1 MVTRRRATSIAAVL
15 AILTAITFFGDA
27 RPARSA
33 NTKVVVQISADVV
46 SDGRA
51 PFSAAGDNGRGED
64 DGPTNGRVRVGDVVT
79 YGIEVGLNDP
89 TTSIVAR
96 YPVIVTSATLPIGFT
111 FTSIPTACSGP
122 DSDLLNDDRVL
133 VCDLGSRATGSSA
146 GFNAVVRVADDVH
159 EGKTVRPSFR
169 VSSSGFTDTA
179 LDYPPIVV
187 ATSAAPS
194 FDLFKSKVTTG
205 VYKVINGRAGYQFD
219 WSYAIRRSRL
229 VGMEPLD
236 NSVTFV
242 ENVDDVAPDARL
254 IGCTNSNV
262 SFSSLP
268 RTNNPSSNVTNF
280 PSATIR
286 QNGTV
291 SCTTGEG
298 AQVVTVEGVDWQ
310 PSRYPTQTLGG
321 GSIPTSE
328 GIVHVGTLQV
338 WIPRDSFTDVYLTS
352 RNKLGALRGTAA
364 ITRCFDGDAV
374 QPGHPDYDDAEPQ
387 LNFDP
392 TCSGKFNE
400 PGLGKDA
407 SDVLA
412 SANPAD
418 DGSQNHWTAV
428 LYEPLGARVQKYDSV
443 WNMPTSAVPNGAVGY
458 TGLSRFNSP
467 VGSDWRTGDGFIGRQ
482 TQFFSRPNFTG
493 IGLFDFQPGLILCT
507 TIDNNVVRVD
517 PLPGQSER
525 AAWIDT
531 SSSSAVISA
540 AREAGW
546 VIEYGVGG
554 KDGSL
559 ADKETYDGLP
569 TWGSRDDQKRG
580 TCTDDDSAVWT
591 QDLTSP
597 QLAAYGGRWAVTK
610 IRFRTTSEWT
620 AESQEIAGTIRP
632 SVSLRVRSAAAV
644 GAIGANYLNVYLPDV
659 GWDWLISSYNA
670 TTAKGERGDR
680 ITVTGTRVRIAK
692 SVDSANVNAGSGTP
706 INYTLQPT
714 ITATDVENDQTSHQ
728 VTVVDTL
735 PEGVRY
741 VVGSAAPSPDKVT
754 VNLNGSTTLRWFL
767 GDLTANEAQT
777 PITYQAMVDED
788 VPTGTY
794 VNRAVISSYF
804 PGEAQVSANFEDV
817 SSETLRSSTATV
829 SVTNSSSFAIV
840 KRTLTPRVEIGEQF
854 SFDVS
859 AVNLGATTYN
869 ATSIIDWL
877 PATTEPRIAKSSFN
891 GGVHVVSVTSN
902 PGNSIAAEDLPTG
915 IQIEYTDFDPGAA
928 TFPADADPDT
938 ISGTIGWC
946 STIGT
951 PSTNCPASIAD
962 TTAIRITTGTFEPG
976 QKLRIR
982 ILLEPTQGSGGS
994 LGITNRAGDVYTNNA
1009 VMRRQGTGIVLQS
1022 NLAAVEV
1029 GASSLG
1035 DYVWRDSDG
1044 DGLQN
1049 GNEPSLSGVRV
1060 RLYVP
1065 NPFTGEPVEVSI
1077 GLDGIL
1083 GTIDDAAGGV
1093 VTNAQGKYSFANL
1106 PHGRY
1111 IIRFDKPTKYV
1122 PTRQSVGDD
1131 STIDSD
1137 IDGDGWSMWVTLG
1150 VDSDNPNIDAG
1161 FEPVAHVVS
1170 TSTTLSL
1177 EDTTYPSV
1185 GSNVP
1190 RVLAIMALLLATGF
1204 VLRYG
1209 AGQRRQTPN

>member
-1 MVTRRRATSIAAVL
+1 MVLSAVAIVGRAT
-15 AILTAITFFGDA
+15 
-27 RPARSA
+27 PAHSA

-51 PFSAAGDNGRGED
+51 PFSAAGNNGRGED
-64 DGPTNGRVRVGDVVT
+64 DGPTNGRVRVGDVIT

-89 TTSIVAR
+89 TTSVIAR

-111 FTSIPTACSGP
+111 FASIPAACSGP
-122 DSDLLNDDRVL
+122 ESDLLNDDRVL
-133 VCDLGSRATGSSA
+133 VCDLGSRATGSAA
-146 GFNAVVRVADDVH
+146 GFNAVVRVADDVV

-179 LDYPPIVV
+179 LDYPASVV

-205 VYKVINGRAGYQFD
+205 VYKVINGQPGYQYD

-236 NSVTFV
+236 DTVTFV
-242 ENVDDVAPDARL
+242 ENVEDVAPGARL

-268 RTNNPSSNVTNF
+268 RTNNPSSNVTNY

-291 SCTTGEG
+291 SCSTGEG
-298 AQVVTVEGVDWQ
+298 VQQVTVSGVDWQ

-321 GSIPTSE
+321 ASIPTSE

-338 WIPRDSFTDVYLTS
+338 WIPTEDFTDVYLTS
-352 RNKLGALRGTAA
+352 RNKLGALRGYAL
-364 ITRCFDGDAV
+364 ITRCFEGDPV
-374 QPGHPDYDDAEPQ
+374 QPGNPDYDDAPPQ
-387 LNFDP
+387 FNFDP
-392 TCSGKFNE
+392 SCTGTFNE
-400 PGLGKDA
+400 PGLGRD
-407 SDVLA
+407 SSEVLA
-412 SANPAD
+412 SSNPAD

-428 LYEPLGARVQKYDSV
+428 LYEPVGARVQKYDAL
-443 WNMPTSAVPNGAVGY
+443 WTMPTSAVPSGNVGY

-493 IGLFDFQPGLILCT
+493 IGLVDFQPGLILCT

-531 SSSSAVISA
+531 SSPSAIIAA
-540 AREAGW
+540 ARDAGW
-546 VIEYGVGG
+546 IIEYGVGG

-559 ADKETYDGLP
+559 VDKDTYDGLP
-569 TWGSRDDQKRG
+569 TWGSREDQRRG
-580 TCTDDDSAVWT
+580 TCADEDSVVWS

-597 QLAAYGGRWAVTK
+597 QLAAFGGRWAVTK
-610 IRFRTTSEWT
+610 IRFRTTREWT
-620 AESQEIAGTIRP
+620 TESQEIAGTIRP

-659 GWDWLISSYNA
+659 GWDWLISSYTA
-670 TTAKGERGDR
+670 TTARGERGDR

-692 SVDSANVNAGSGTP
+692 SVDVANVSAGSGTP
-706 INYTLQPT
+706 LNYTLQPT

-735 PEGVRY
+735 PEGIRY

-754 VNLNGSTTLRWFL
+754 VNSNGTTTMRWSL
-767 GDLTANEAQT
+767 GDLTANQ
-777 PITYQAMVDED
+777 PHSSITYQAMVDED

-804 PGEAQVSANFEDV
+804 PGEPQVTSNLEDV

-829 SVTNSSSFAIV
+829 NVTNTSSFAIV

-859 AVNLGATTYN
+859 AVNLGATTYDS
-869 ATSIIDWL
+869 TSFIDWL
-877 PATTEPRIAKSSFN
+877 PSATEPRIAKSSFN
-891 GGVHVVSVTSN
+891 GGVHVVSITNN
-902 PGNSIAAEDLPTG
+902 PGNAISGSDLPSG
-915 IQIEYTDFDPGAA
+915 VQIEYTNFDPASA
-928 TFPADADPDT
+928 TFPADADPGS
-938 ISGTIGWC
+938 INGSIGWC
-946 STIGT
+946 TTPGT
-951 PSTNCPASIAD
+951 LSTNCPATIAD
-962 TTAIRITTGTFEPG
+962 TTAIRVTTTTFAPG

-982 ILLEPTQGSGGS
+982 ILLEPTQGAGGS

-1035 DYVWRDSDG
+1035 DYAWRDNDG
-1044 DGLQN
+1044 DGIQN
-1049 GNEPSLSGVRV
+1049 SNEPALPGVRV
-1060 RLYVP
+1060 RLFVP
-1065 NPFTGEPVEVSI
+1065 NPYTGEPVEVAI
-1077 GLDGIL
+1077 GPDGIL
-1083 GTIDDAAGGV
+1083 GTPDDATGGV
-1093 VTNAQGKYSFANL
+1093 VTNAQGKYLFANL

-1111 IIRFDKPTKYV
+1111 MIRFDTPTQFR

-1131 STIDSD
+1131 PTIDSD
-1137 IDGDGWSMWVTLG
+1137 IDRDGWSKWVTLG
-1150 VDSDNPNIDAG
+1150 VDSDDPHIDAG
-1161 FEPVAHVVS
+1161 FEPIAHVIS
-1170 TSTTLSL
+1170 TSTTLSF
-1177 EDTTYPSV
+1177 EGISYPSV
-1185 GSNVP
+1185 GSNIP
-1190 RVLAIMALLLATGF
+1190 RILALMALLLTVGF
-1204 VLRYG
+1204 MLRYG
-1209 AGQRRQTPN
+1209 AAQRRRPNN